1 MLLQTNR
8 KIIFYIFFF
17 ILFATLNND
26 NFLKFEF
33 KEINQVK
40 IYGLNDHEKFKLK
53 KKLNLIL
60 SKNIFFLDK
69 KEIQKILD
77 NINVID
83 NYTIKKRYPS
93 SLEIRINKTIFLA
106 NVYSKEKIFYLGSN
120 GKLIETKQ
128 QKKDLINIFG
138 QFDINSF
145 FIFLKN
151 VNDSKFELTEI
162 KNLFF
167 FKSGRWD
174 LETNSGVLIKLPKND
189 LKDILDLSFK
199 ILEKKKFNEVKILDF
214 RQKNQVIIDA
224 K

>member
-8 KIIFYIFFF
+8 KIILYIFFF

-33 KEINQVK
+33 KEKNQIK
-40 IYGLNDHEKFKLK
+40 IYGLNDHEKLKLK

-138 QFDINSF
+138 QFDIN
-145 FIFLKN
+145 
-151 VNDSKFELTEI
+151 
-162 KNLFF
+162 
-167 FKSGRWD
+167 
-174 LETNSGVLIKLPKND
+174 
-189 LKDILDLSFK
+189 
-199 ILEKKKFNEVKILDF
+199 
-214 RQKNQVIIDA
+214 
-224 K
+224 